1 MKAALTQRAWGVG
14 LGICSLGF
22 GLWVLGCARLE
33 AQADASPLLG
43 RATAFADRFFEQFG
57 SVVSEERYEQRVRRA
72 PASTTTSSRTRLQD
86 TTLVSDFL
94 LVQVPGEGWVP
105 FRDVFERDGSKVRDR
120 EDRLTNLFLKGA
132 GRSTFDQARKIMD
145 EGSRYNIGAIERN
158 INAPTLALSFL
169 TPLHRYRFAFASA
182 GRDDTG
188 AILEFKET
196 ARPTFIATTAGRDL
210 PVSGRFWI
218 DEATGVVRKTHLDAV
233 DPSVAAHITVTYA
246 RDETLGI
253 WVPARMDER
262 YLGSGGTAQVT
273 GTATYSRF
281 RRFQVSTSENVDVPG
296 Q

>member
-1 MKAALTQRAWGVG
+1 MIRTVC
-14 LGICSLGF
+14 LGIWVVGF
-22 GLWVLGCARLE
+22 GLSAT
-33 AQADASPLLG
+33 AQAPPLLG
-43 RATAFADRFFEQFG
+43 RAIAFADRFFEQFG
-57 SVVSEERYEQRVRRA
+57 AVVSEERYEQRVRRN
-72 PASTTTSSRTRLQD
+72 PASSTSSTRNRPQD

-120 EDRLTNLFLKGA
+120 EDRLANLFLKGT
-132 GRSTFDQARKIMD
+132 GRTTFDQARKIMD

-169 TPLHRYRFAFASA
+169 TPLHRYRFSFAAA

-196 ARPTFIATTAGRDL
+196 ARPTFIATTGSRDL
-210 PVSGRFWI
+210 PVSGRIWI

-233 DPSVAAHITVTYA
+233 DPTVAAHITVTYA
-246 RDETLGI
+246 LDETLGV
-253 WVPARMDER
+253 WVPKRMDER

-281 RRFQVSTSENVDVPG
+281 RRFQVSTSENVETPS

>member
-1 MKAALTQRAWGVG
+1 
-14 LGICSLGF
+14 LGF
-22 GLWVLGCARLE
+22 ERLE
-33 AQADASPLLG
+33 AQADASPLVA
-43 RATAFADRFFEQFG
+43 RAVAFADRFFDQFG
-57 SVVSEERYEQRVRRA
+57 SVVSEERYEQRVRRN
-72 PASTTTSSRTRLQD
+72 PASSTTSNRTRLQD

-105 FRDVFERDGSKVRDR
+105 FRDVFERDGGKVRDR

-145 EGSRYNIGAIERN
+145 EGSRYNIGSIERN

-169 TPLHRYRFAFASA
+169 TPLHRYRFSFAA
-182 GRDDTG
+182 GGRDDTG
-188 AILEFKET
+188 SILEFKET
-196 ARPTFIATTAGRDL
+196 ARPTYIATTDSRDL
-210 PVSGRFWI
+210 PVSGRIWI
-218 DEATGVVRKTHLDAV
+218 DEATGAVRKTHFDAV
-233 DPSVAAHITVTYA
+233 DPSVAAHITVTYV

-262 YLGSGGTAQVT
+262 YLGSGGAAQVT

-281 RRFQVSTSENVDVPG
+281 RRFQVSTSENVETPS